1 MQANYTS
8 QNANDVHEPSS
19 YWQETVTHLRL
30 SDDLPSVIDVA
41 IIGGGVM
48 GAAISYWLARAGVRS
63 VILERTRLAHE
74 ATGRNGGFVSI
85 GPAESYPAAMR
96 RSGHET
102 AHTIL
107 NLTRQNQALVRRILQ
122 EEDIACDY
130 HEPGSLSLAL
140 DATHLTELAE
150 EAMALQAD
158 GVAAALLDRAQVQEL
173 IQTPLG
179 RDIVG
184 GRFMPE
190 QGVVHPLRFV
200 QGLVQAA
207 QRSGVRTC
215 ATTVL
220 QLVPH
225 GGSVV
230 VHTMRGPLQAETVI
244 VAVNAWTSELLP
256 QLAHLITPVR
266 GQVLAYAPTVPVFT
280 TGMSA
285 PITPTGEYWQQRSD
299 GTIILGGCRAVA
311 PGGDIGVH
319 LNQPTAEVQVAL
331 EQVFPRLFPAL
342 RGLRVAHRWAGMM
355 AFTRDYLPIVDHVPD
370 MPGVLV
376 VGGFCGHGMPFALRL
391 GQLMAKALTSRGWPS
406 GLLPFR
412 LKRETLMDL

>member
-1 MQANYTS
+1 MQADYTS

-19 YWQETVTHLRL
+19 YWQETVTHLKL

-63 VILERTRLAHE
+63 VLLERTRLAHE

-85 GPAESYPAAMR
+85 GPAKSYPAAIR

-102 AHTIL
+102 AHAIL
-107 NLTRQNQALVRRILQ
+107 NLTRENQALVHRILE
-122 EEDIACDY
+122 EEDIACEY
-130 HEPGSLSLAL
+130 HEPGSLSLAF

-179 RDIVG
+179 LDIVG
-184 GRFMPE
+184 GKFMPE
-190 QGVVHPLRFV
+190 EGLVHPIRFV

-207 QRSGVRTC
+207 QRSGARTC
-215 ATTVL
+215 ATMVL
-220 QLVPH
+220 QLAQHRGRVA
-225 GGSVV
+225 
-230 VHTMRGPLQAETVI
+230 VHTMHGPLQAETVI
-244 VAVNAWTSELLP
+244 VAVNAWTGELLP

-266 GQVLAYAPTVPVFT
+266 GQALSYAPTVPVFT

-285 PITPTGEYWQQRSD
+285 PITPTGEYWQQCSD
-299 GTIILGGCRAVA
+299 GTIVLGGCRAVA
-311 PGGDIGVH
+311 PGGDIGIR
-319 LNQPTAEVQVAL
+319 LNQPTTEVQVAL

-342 RGLRVAHRWAGMM
+342 SGLQVAHRWAGMM
-355 AFTRDYLPIVDHVPD
+355 AFTRDYLPIVDRVTD

-391 GQLMAKALTSRGWPS
+391 GQLMAEALNGRAWPPE
-406 GLLPFR
+406 LLPFR
-412 LKRETLMDL
+412 LRRESLLEH

>member
-1 MQANYTS
+1 MQADHTS
-8 QNANDVHEPSS
+8 QNANNVHEPSS

-48 GAAISYWLARAGVRS
+48 GAAISYWLARVGVRS

-85 GPAESYPAAMR
+85 GPAESYPAAIR

-102 AHTIL
+102 AHAIL
-107 NLTRQNQALVRRILQ
+107 NLTRENQALVRRILE
-122 EEDIACDY
+122 EEDIACEY
-130 HEPGSLSLAL
+130 HEPGSLSLAF

-158 GVAAALLDRAQVQEL
+158 GVATTLLDRVQVQEL

-190 QGVVHPLRFV
+190 EGVVHPIRFV

-220 QLVPH
+220 QLAPH
-225 GGSVV
+225 RGRVV
-230 VHTMRGPLQAETVI
+230 VHTMHGPLQAETVI
-244 VAVNAWTSELLP
+244 VAVNAWTGELLP

-285 PITPTGEYWQQRSD
+285 PITPTGEYWQQRND
-299 GTIILGGCRAVA
+299 GTIVLGGCRAVA
-311 PGGDIGVH
+311 PDGDIGIR

-342 RGLRVAHRWAGMM
+342 RGLQVAHRWAGMM
-355 AFTRDYLPIVDHVPD
+355 AFTRDYLPIVDRVPD

-391 GQLMAKALTSRGWPS
+391 GQLMAEALNGRAWLPE
-406 GLLPFR
+406 LLPFR
-412 LKRETLMDL
+412 LNRETLLEP

>member
-1 MQANYTS
+1 MQANDTS
-8 QNANDVHEPSS
+8 QNANDIHEPSS

-63 VILERTRLAHE
+63 VLLERTRLAHE

-85 GPAESYPAAMR
+85 GPAESYPAAIR
-96 RSGHET
+96 RLGHET

-107 NLTRQNQALVRRILQ
+107 DLTRENQALVRRILQ

-150 EAMALQAD
+150 EAMALQTD

-190 QGVVHPLRFV
+190 EGVIHPLRFV

-207 QRSGVRTC
+207 QHSSVRAC
-215 ATTVL
+215 ATTVR

-225 GGSVV
+225 RGRVV
-230 VHTMRGPLQAETVI
+230 VHTMHGPLQAETVI
-244 VAVNAWTSELLP
+244 VAVNAWTGELLP

-285 PITPTGEYWQQRSD
+285 PITSTGEYWQQRSD
-299 GTIILGGCRAVA
+299 GTIVLGGCRAVA
-311 PGGDIGVH
+311 PGSDIGVR

-342 RGLRVAHRWAGMM
+342 RGLQVAHRWAGMM
-355 AFTRDYLPIVDHVPD
+355 AFTRDYLPLVDRVPD

-391 GQLMAKALTSRGWPS
+391 GQLMTEALNGREWPS
-406 GLLPFR
+406 ELLPFR
-412 LKRETLMDL
+412 LNRGTLLEH

>member
-1 MQANYTS
+1 MQADHTS
-8 QNANDVHEPSS
+8 HNANDVHEPSS
-19 YWQETVTHLRL
+19 YWQETVTRLKL
-30 SDDLPSVIDVA
+30 SDDLPSVTDVA

-63 VILERTRLAHE
+63 VLLERTRLAHE

-85 GPAESYPAAMR
+85 GPAESYPAAIR

-102 AHTIL
+102 AHAIL
-107 NLTRQNQALVRRILQ
+107 NVTRENQALVRRILA

-130 HEPGSLSLAL
+130 HEPGSLSLAF
-140 DATHLTELAE
+140 DATHLTALAE
-150 EAMALQAD
+150 EVMALQAD
-158 GVAAALLDRAQVQEL
+158 SVAAALLDRAQVQEL
-173 IQTPLG
+173 IHTPLG

-190 QGVVHPLRFV
+190 EGVVHPIRFV

-215 ATTVL
+215 TTTVL

-225 GGSVV
+225 SGRVV
-230 VHTMRGPLQAETVI
+230 VHTMHGPLQAEAVI
-244 VAVNAWTSELLP
+244 VAVNAWTGELLP
-256 QLAHLITPVR
+256 QLAHSITPVR

-299 GTIILGGCRAVA
+299 GTIVLGGCRAVA
-311 PGGDIGVH
+311 PGGDIGMR

-342 RGLRVAHRWAGMM
+342 RGLQVAHRWAGMM
-355 AFTRDYLPIVDHVPD
+355 AFTRDYLPIVDRVPG

-391 GQLMAKALTSRGWPS
+391 GQLMAETLNGSGWPPE
-406 GLLPFR
+406 LLPFR
-412 LKRETLMDL
+412 LNRETLLEH